1 MADVYGGAFLT
12 LSVAYGADVHAGL
25 PRPLDIEKRKLPLQN
40 DPLYS
45 RAWALQERML
55 SPRILIFGS
64 DQMYWKCHQTQ
75 QSSLGTKLPKV
86 ISYRLPSSPTPTDWH
101 IIVSDYSSRNLTH
114 ETTNSPPYL
123 A

>member
-1 MADVYGGAFLT
+1 MRGANSITRGLGIRYLWVDTLCIIQDSEEDWEAELGKMADVYGGAFLT
-12 LSVAYGADVHAGL
+12 LSAAYGADVHAGL

-64 DQMYWKCHQTQ
+64 DQMYWK
-75 QSSLGTKLPKV
+75 
-86 ISYRLPSSPTPTDWH
+86 
-101 IIVSDYSSRNLTH
+101 
-114 ETTNSPPYL
+114 
-123 A
+123 